1 MTDQEKENLTINVR
15 NEEIEE
21 FIDTYLKENTPQ
33 HLNQLVVKLRTSRIL
48 VPASLNEEKK
58 PVPCLLPGP
67 ENTSYFPLYTS
78 KEHIPAKPKSELVLN
93 LPFLAANHMVEQ
105 HIDQIDGIAINPFTQ
120 NLVFKRALVE
130 QIAEAEK
137 KLKDGGQKKKLELTP
152 EQYIAFERKEF
163 EFGHF
168 PKKFFEQGKEMIDKL
183 FEEKETYIDGLFES
197 CYQHQRM
204 YPYLTEEFSIMPLN
218 LTEDIL
224 LVQIDMPEQG
234 MEIPSCYRIY
244 LSWDVKQE
252 KGRYF
257 TVERTKEDNKWLVG
271 EMEADFKH
279 TGHGEIPAG
288 GAEMQKI
295 VELLEIK

>member
-1 MTDQEKENLTINVR
+1 MSDQEKENLTINVR

-33 HLNQLVVKLRTSRIL
+33 HLNQLVVKLIASRIL
-48 VPASLNEEKK
+48 VPASMNQQKK

-105 HIDQIDGIAINPFTQ
+105 HIEQIDGIAINPFTQ

-137 KLKDGGQKKKLELTP
+137 KRQAGGQKKKVELTP
-152 EQYIAFERKEF
+152 EQYFAFERKEF

-183 FEEKETYIDGLFES
+183 FEEKEQYIDELFES
-197 CYQHQRM
+197 CYQHPRM
-204 YPYLTEEFSIMPLN
+204 YPYLTEEFSVMPLN
-218 LTEDIL
+218 LSEDML
-224 LVQIDMPEQG
+224 LVQIGMPEQG
-234 MEIPSCYRIY
+234 IPR
-244 LSWDVKQE
+244 LSVMGCSSGK
-252 KGRYF
+252 
-257 TVERTKEDNKWLVG
+257 RTL
-271 EMEADFKH
+271 FYH
-279 TGHGEIPAG
+279 
-288 GAEMQKI
+288 
-295 VELLEIK
+295 